1 MAAKKDFIALK
12 TEFDKLYIN
21 KLVNVTTSVNNLK
34 TKIYYLD
41 VGILKTFPVEL
52 KKLDDVVDKEVV

>member
-21 KLVNVTTSVNNLK
+21 KLVNVTTGVNNLK
-34 TKIYYLD
+34 TKIYDLD